1 MPTKMIL
8 PSAAELQKQKRRT
21 GFTGAA
27 LQSKRD
33 LNAPVGRD
41 RDPSDRA
48 VRNRMKTT
56 GIATQPSARI
66 LKPRDAPAPQGLHA
80 RVNFGVLHLVLV
92 AETAS
97 LWET

>member
-1 MPTKMIL
+1 MIL

-27 LQSKRD
+27 FQPGTNINGPACL
-33 LNAPVGRD
+33 D

-48 VRNRMKTT
+48 VGNRMKMM
-56 GIATQPSARI
+56 GIAAQPSARI
-66 LKPRDAPAPQGLHA
+66 LKQRDAPAPQGLHA
-80 RVNFGVLHLVLV
+80 LVNFGVSYLVLV
-92 AETAS
+92 AGTAV

>member
-8 PSAAELQKQKRRT
+8 PSAAELQKQKRRA

-27 LQSKRD
+27 FQPGTNINGPAGL
-33 LNAPVGRD
+33 D

-48 VRNRMKTT
+48 VGNWTMTM
-56 GIATQPSARI
+56 GIAAQPSARI
-66 LKPRDAPAPQGLHA
+66 LKQQDVPAPQGLHA
-80 RVNFGVLHLVLV
+80 RVNYGVSHLVLV
-92 AETAS
+92 AGTAS